1 MNKTITIN
9 LNGIVYH
16 IAEDA
21 YANLQDYL
29 TSIKNYFAGDE
40 DKDEIIADIESRLG
54 ELFSEKLGTS
64 RQVVM
69 IQDVDEAIKT
79 MGTTADFESESE
91 SENDFGENAKAHSKK
106 LFRDTQRKILGG
118 VLSGI
123 SAYFGIKDPLWL
135 RLGASVSILAA
146 IFGYWGFPVWLIIVY
161 ALLWLI
167 VPKTK
172 SNIDQ
177 IRMQGKPVN
186 LSKIKESFNE
196 QSPLKNESIFH
207 KTFSFA
213 GELLSVGFSLL
224 VKAIEILFK
233 SWLWL
238 MVIVLPLILLA
249 VIIAIASSLPALNKF
264 LIGSTANS
272 SLVAICAVLLF
283 AIPIFFVIYAIAR
296 TMFKTKIGST
306 MTLGLL
312 SGLWILSILGLG
324 VSTGLIFSNFA
335 VKQNIVQKLEPLT
348 AIGDTIYIKASN
360 DLLHNHKSSFS
371 FNMGKLKMS
380 TSQVKLNNNEMLL
393 KDVKLN
399 FVESADSSIS
409 MSSKLTAKGKTKNL
423 ALKNVENLS
432 HGYSLS
438 NDTLYIDNFITQNE
452 ATSFREQ
459 QVTAFIAIPT
469 NTVFVLDK
477 SISRYVTKMAN
488 KKYYNAGQLN
498 DSHWAW
504 QSDGLNCVLNCN
516 NKQNNN
522 VNDGDWASYDL
533 SVFSEIEAE
542 GNINITITQ
551 SDSQFVMVNGEE
563 GFEEYL
569 EIEVSDNVLEIDQEV
584 GFSKDIEIQI
594 GVKDLLVAEFAGAGD
609 VLIEDMSLTELN
621 LELAGAISADVNI
634 DCDELEVEM
643 AGATKL
649 VLNGVGYEFNA
660 DVIGAS
666 KLYAKNYECKK
677 VELTLAGAC
686 KAEVFAENELE
697 ATALGSSRI
706 IYYGNPK
713 EVSKTNAGASSIK
726 KSSKEK
732 AQKEETTSTFK
743 APKKVVS
750 TAFKLPKVINQTGL
764 RLPWF

>member
-1 MNKTITIN
+1 MNKTITVN

-21 YANLQDYL
+21 YASLQTYL
-29 TSIKNYFAGDE
+29 VSIKNYFANDE
-40 DKDEIIADIESRLG
+40 DREEIISDIESRLG
-54 ELFSEKLGTS
+54 EIFSEKLGTA
-64 RQVVM
+64 REVVM
-69 IQDVDEAIKT
+69 LQDVDAAIKT

-91 SENDFGENAKAHSKK
+91 GENDFDENGKTQSKK
-106 LFRDTQRKILGG
+106 FFRDTQRKILGG

-186 LSKIKESFNE
+186 LSKIRESFNE
-196 QSPLKNESIFH
+196 QSPLKSESVFH
-207 KTFSFA
+207 KAFSFL
-213 GELLSVGFSLL
+213 GEILSVALNLF

-238 MVIVLPLILLA
+238 MVIVLPFILLA
-249 VIIAIASSLPALNKF
+249 VIISIAASLPSLNKF

-272 SLVAICAVLLF
+272 AIVAICAILLF

-324 VSTGLIFSNFA
+324 VSTGLIFSNFT
-335 VKQNIVQKLEPLT
+335 VKERLVQNAPNLSP
-348 AIGDTIYIKASN
+348 IGDTIYVKASN
-360 DLLHNHKSSFS
+360 DLLHNHRSNFS

-399 FVESADSSIS
+399 FVESSDSVIS
-409 MSSKLTAKGKTKNL
+409 MSSKFTAKGKTKNL

-438 NDTLYIDNFITQNE
+438 NDTLYVDNFITQNE

-459 QVTAFIAIPT
+459 QVTASIGFPT
-469 NTVFVLDK
+469 NTVFVIDK
-477 SISRYVTKMAN
+477 SISRYITKMAD
-488 KKYYNAGQLN
+488 KSYFNAGQLS
-498 DSHWAW
+498 DSYWAW
-504 QSDGLNCVLNCN
+504 QSDGLKCVLNCSGKTSTKAYDEDWVN
-516 NKQNNN
+516 YDFPVFNEIETEGN
-522 VNDGDWASYDL
+522 VNL
-533 SVFSEIEAE
+533 
-542 GNINITITQ
+542 TIVQ
-551 SDSQFVMVNGEE
+551 SDTQFVMVNSEG
-563 GFEEYL
+563 GFEDYL
-569 EIEVSDNVLEIDQEV
+569 EIEVSDNVLEIEQEN

-594 GVKDLLVAEFAGAGD
+594 GLKNLRDASFEGAGQ
-609 VLIEDMSLTELN
+609 ISIADMDLSELN
-621 LELAGAISADVNI
+621 LELVGAVKADVNI
-634 DCDELEVEM
+634 KCDELEVEM

-649 VLNGVGYEFNA
+649 VLNGTGYMLNA
-660 DVIGAS
+660 DVVGAS
-666 KLYAKNYECKK
+666 KLYAKNYQCKS
-677 VELTLAGAC
+677 VEVALAGAC
-686 KAEVFAENELE
+686 KAEVYAVDELE
-697 ATALGSSRI
+697 AKAIGSCKI
-706 IYYGNPK
+706 TYYGNPK
-713 EVSKTNAGASSIK
+713 NVSKSALGASSVK
-726 KSSKEK
+726 KKDNEVDE
-732 AQKEETTSTFK
+732 EETTQIKS
-743 APKKVVS
+743 PKKIVS
-750 TAFKLPKVINQTGL
+750 I
-764 RLPWF
+764 